1 MVYQLSLTAKADVLV
16 SPLGSITRDSSLMVL
31 SQCLYNNTLSNISL
45 VVLAQQ
51 IPTVTSTGVLSVEL
65 RISKGSSFSSFYA
78 LEDFPLQIPLRELVF
93 LEVRLLQPSDPRL
106 HLRLHQCWGAPNM
119 DPASTLRWPV
129 ISNGCPFSEDD
140 TLTQILP
147 GSVPSSYQRFVVS
160 AFTFVGFSNNTE
172 VYFFCSISVCVP
184 SSSESCTT
192 DCVNLTRSRRDQPD
206 ISLYLVGTTGP
217 LVFLQQ
223 KKGLG
228 NKILAQVDLC
238 LKPCHGSYK
247 CCLLRNG
254 QSPAPDLNS
263 SRNWLCR
270 HISLHNVASS
280 RHS

>member
-228 NKILAQVDLC
+228 MASLQHLTSILPGIGFAVTFLFIMLLLVGT
-238 LKPCHGSYK
+238 LKVKWYY
-247 CCLLRNG
+247 
-254 QSPAPDLNS
+254 
-263 SRNWLCR
+263 
-270 HISLHNVASS
+270 NVEK
-280 RHS
+280 